1 MSQSRAGRN
10 SCRIHFERLKLCR
23 HILLVNM
30 ASLGQVD
37 FHKAPQILAR
47 SPVFVMFI

>member
-30 ASLGQVD
+30 GQVD